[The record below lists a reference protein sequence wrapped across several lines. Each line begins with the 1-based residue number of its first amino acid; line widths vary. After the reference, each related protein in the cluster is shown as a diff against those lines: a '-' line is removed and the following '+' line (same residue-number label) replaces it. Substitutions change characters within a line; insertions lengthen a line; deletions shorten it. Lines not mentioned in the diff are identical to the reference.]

1 MNIEIK
7 KSIKPVKYD
16 YAIKYMEERV
26 LDIHSNN
33 KRDLI
38 WVLKHNEIYTGGT
51 SYKKEEIINKNI
63 KLIKTNRGGK
73 ITYHGPGQI
82 ICYFVIDLKKR
93 KKDIRKFVSLIEKSI
108 MDTLKFYNIETF
120 ADKNNIGIW
129 YKDNSSVKKIA
140 AIGIRVSK
148 WIAYHGFSIN
158 INNDLKKYKSIIP
171 CGIKDKGVT
180 NLNEIKDQNYKEL
193 ENKLIENFIS
203 NLENQWR
210 ERLRW
215 SVSSYRKHKQ
225 EPIALS
231 LTAKQ

>member
-73 ITYHGPGQI
+73 ITYHGPGQL

-93 KKDIRKFVSLIEKSI
+93 KKDIIILFLVEFLIKESQ
-108 MDTLKFYNIETF
+108 
-120 ADKNNIGIW
+120 
-129 YKDNSSVKKIA
+129 S
-140 AIGIRVSK
+140 
-148 WIAYHGFSIN
+148 
-158 INNDLKKYKSIIP
+158 LKKLKNKITII
-171 CGIKDKGVT
+171 
-180 NLNEIKDQNYKEL
+180 
-193 ENKLIENFIS
+193 
-203 NLENQWR
+203 
-210 ERLRW
+210 
-215 SVSSYRKHKQ
+215 
-225 EPIALS
+225 
-231 LTAKQ
+231 